1 MRRAALLG
9 VALGAPASLATRS
22 TSKRTFASPDGLADL
37 DWWTEYFGVED
48 TADPRDA
55 GGLGDYVCLTR
66 YTAYALP
73 DFYGVHFPQS
83 SVTEA
88 GSTNLTAWRALKA
101 ASLGGR
107 LGSYGAFMTG
117 ATGLWVPSLDS
128 HVAAFER
135 DGVDFLQR
143 SFDDGGTKIYVAT
156 VASPGAFAVF
166 EVMSDDCESC
176 ASGKWPAYGAD
187 EQPALHSLDGASA
200 AALRARYASAASA
213 AYASSAGGLPAAMVV
228 QLRVAVADV
237 DGAYAYAKR
246 MFPTLALTNGTESFS
261 ARLPTASYDLSQSV
275 SGDDVALIFARRA
288 AYGAAT
294 FDAYEAY
301 VEALHAANL
310 ETGDDRA
317 AGGGMDRYVDD
328 HIRVSDDAV
337 ALDAWATAHVE
348 HGLRYHAYNWTRSCP
363 GADLSFPGGFMI
375 YSAGVGAQS
384 LELGTSSVDGSVY
397 GADDLYSLD
406 PCAASYECRVL
417 DDDDDD
423 FNMAPFA
430 VFLSEQLN
438 LTQTSALALGVYFVA
453 SVSAVSVVIVASTRI
468 KRNHY
473 FKVRGISRDYHRIK
487 EVVEI

>member
-166 EVMSDDCESC
+166 EVMSDDC
-176 ASGKWPAYGAD
+176 
-187 EQPALHSLDGASA
+187 
-200 AALRARYASAASA
+200 
-213 AYASSAGGLPAAMVV
+213 
-228 QLRVAVADV
+228 RV
-237 DGAYAYAKR
+237 R
-246 MFPTLALTNGTESFS
+246 P
-261 ARLPTASYDLSQSV
+261 R
-275 SGDDVALIFARRA
+275 
-288 AYGAAT
+288 
-294 FDAYEAY
+294 
-301 VEALHAANL
+301 
-310 ETGDDRA
+310 
-317 AGGGMDRYVDD
+317 
-328 HIRVSDDAV
+328 
-337 ALDAWATAHVE
+337 
-348 HGLRYHAYNWTRSCP
+348 C
-363 GADLSFPGGFMI
+363 
-375 YSAGVGAQS
+375 VG
-384 LELGTSSVDGSVY
+384 
-397 GADDLYSLD
+397 
-406 PCAASYECRVL
+406 
-417 DDDDDD
+417 
-423 FNMAPFA
+423 
-430 VFLSEQLN
+430 
-438 LTQTSALALGVYFVA
+438 
-453 SVSAVSVVIVASTRI
+453 
-468 KRNHY
+468 
-473 FKVRGISRDYHRIK
+473 
-487 EVVEI
+487 